1 MIDSRKRRRK
11 SEDSNAVR
19 VDSAEEEEEVKVV
32 CFGCCGEEAINYK
45 RKSYIE
51 ALENLLS
58 EKVLNCEEEA
68 YKLYC
73 DYAFAMGFSVRKGK
87 QYYFEGTK
95 RVRAKMYCCS
105 KEGLAISERE
115 GGNGGSNSCNN
126 NKLETRT
133 GCKAMIYFV
142 CNKGEWKVGKFVKE
156 HNHEMAEVC
165 ERPLL
170 RSARAALASNYGGM
184 QPKLSDMSSPCCEV
198 EKPED
203 VIDLDSD
210 EEDVMC
216 LRCNGAEGEAEACEC
231 SSNTDV
237 DDLEKILA
245 EQVIQ
250 NEEEAY
256 KVYCDYAHVM
266 GFSVR
271 KGKQYYFPGTKRI
284 RSKSYYCSKEGCV
297 NEDISVATHNKLDAR
312 TGCKA
317 MICFTCDE
325 GGQWKVT
332 KFVKEHN
339 HKMAEPYERHLLRSA
354 RSVSDAKGSTASQ
367 SMKLGLNNVTC
378 SIECSGSESIGH
390 ENSIKEPHE
399 GMMFE
404 TEDAAR
410 AFYGEY
416 ARDVGFVMD
425 VMLSCPSVMEGS
437 SIAHHSGCNEGDFCA
452 NKYNPLRLVVNQHP
466 GSGARCQA
474 MMTVKSDKSGNW
486 VVTRFLR
493 DHSHPLVIF
502 PREVRYSMDDKDKK
516 IQELTS
522 ELRNKR
528 RLCTMYQEQLM
539 LFMREVEEHI
549 NQLSRK
555 TELSLQLSIEDCSYC
570 LYI

>member
-1 MIDSRKRRRK
+1 MINSRKRRGK
-11 SEDSNAVR
+11 SEDSNAVS
-19 VDSAEEEEEVKVV
+19 VDCAEEEEEVKVV
-32 CFGCCGEEAINYK
+32 CFVCCGEEAINYK

-51 ALENLLS
+51 ALEKLLS

-73 DYAFAMGFSVRKGK
+73 DYAFAVGFSVRKGK

-105 KEGLAISERE
+105 KEGLAISERD
-115 GGNGGSNSCNN
+115 GGNGGSNSCNT

-142 CNKGEWKVGKFVKE
+142 CNNEGEWKVGKFVKE

-165 ERPLL
+165 ERRLL
-170 RSARAALASNYGGM
+170 RSARAALASNYGRM
-184 QPKLSDMSSPCCEV
+184 QPKLSDMSSPCYEV
-198 EKPED
+198 EKSED
-203 VIDLDSD
+203 VIDLASNA
-210 EEDVMC
+210 EDVMC
-216 LRCNGAEGEAEACEC
+216 LRCDGAEEADVCEC

-237 DDLEKILA
+237 DDLEKILVG
-245 EQVIQ
+245 QVVR

-271 KGKQYYFPGTKRI
+271 KGKQYYFPGTKII
-284 RSKSYYCSKEGCV
+284 RSKSYYCSKEGLV

-317 MICFTCDE
+317 MICFTRAED
-325 GGQWKVT
+325 GQWKVT

-354 RSVSDAKGSTASQ
+354 RSVSDAKGSTTSQ
-367 SMKLGLNNVTC
+367 SMKLGLSNVTL
-378 SIECSGSESIGH
+378 SIECSGRESIAH
-390 ENSIKEPHE
+390 ENSSKEPHE
-399 GMMFE
+399 GMIFE

-410 AFYGEY
+410 AFYDEY

-425 VMLSCPSVMEGS
+425 VMLSCPSVMDGS
-437 SIAHHSGCNEGDFCA
+437 SIAHHPGCNEVDFCA
-452 NKYNPLRLVVNQHP
+452 NKYSPLRLLANQHQ
-466 GSGARCQA
+466 GLGARCQA
-474 MMTVKSDKSGNW
+474 MMAVKSHRSGNW

-502 PREVRYSMDDKDKK
+502 PREVSYSMDDKDKK

-522 ELRNKR
+522 KLRNKK
-528 RLCTMYQEQLM
+528 RLCTIYQEQLM

-555 TELSLQLSIEDCSYC
+555 TESVVKNLNKLDC
-570 LYI
+570 